1 MDAIIYLLVFFGGLI
16 TLIGAILNWKGM
28 YKSRRAKGIVSALGL
43 QGARILYGVV
53 GVFLMGAAVV
63 GYFGLFG

>member
-1 MDAIIYLLVFFGGLI
+1 MDAIIYLLVFLGGLI
-16 TLIGAILNWKGM
+16 TLVGAILNWEGM

-43 QGARILYGVV
+43 QGARIFYGVV

-63 GYFGLFG
+63 GYFGLFS